1 MRTIAIIPARY
12 ASTRFPAKPLAMLG
26 DRMVIEW
33 VYRTAERVFERVVV
47 ATDDVR
53 IADAVARFG
62 GEAVMTSSEHRCGT
76 ERCAEALE
84 KIGGEWDIVVNIQ
97 GDEPFTTEE
106 QLRTIVALFDT
117 PTTDIATLA
126 TPLRGDSAT
135 ADLHNPNVVKVAI
148 SQRSTALYFS
158 RSPIPHLRGIA
169 PEEWTKHH
177 TYLRH
182 VGIYAFRSEVLRTV
196 VTLEPTPLECAEGLE
211 QLRWLE
217 MGYTIG
223 VGITED
229 VGIGID
235 TPEDLRRADALIANR
250 EL

>member
-26 DRMVIEW
+26 NRMVIEW

-84 KIGGEWDIVVNIQ
+84 KIGGEWDIAVNIQ

-117 PTTDIATLA
+117 PITDIATLA

-169 PEEWTKHH
+169 PKEWTKHH
-177 TYLRH
+177 TYLKH
-182 VGIYAFRSEVLRTV
+182 IGIYAFRSEALRA
-196 VTLEPTPLECAEGLE
+196 VTALPSSALERTEKLE

-217 MGYTIG
+217 HGYHISIAT
-223 VGITED
+223 TEFAT
-229 VGIGID
+229 VGID
-235 TPEDLRRADALIANR
+235 TPEDLIRAEELIKQ
-250 EL
+250 L